1 MNRLHTT
8 TSLVI
13 ALIVFAAVLPVH
25 AQTSEGDLRTAA
37 CQIYRLTVDQGRFRS
52 CPDGSCTVVG
62 GATRSDAL
70 CIRGIA
76 QDNPEW
82 LIIDPSPTDFSQP
95 LAYVSTSIVEP
106 GAPGVDTSPYPF
118 CDAYEVVASE
128 LLIRSCANQTC
139 GAIGSFKQGE
149 ILCVDRYSGEYNY
162 WYQIF
167 EPATGIT
174 GWVRSRGLSY
184 QYQPE
189 LNCADDNS
197 WRVNTANL
205 SVRSCSQITCSQ
217 VGLLQ
222 TDARVCVTGEAESEA
237 DWLSVKLD
245 GGRSGWVSGL
255 LVREVSD
262 AELEVLELASLD
274 VPGFPAQAQPTTP
287 PLATI
292 TPVPTD
298 VNAPIICAVG
308 ATSQENCITPT
319 PVFSSPF
326 ATLTPAPTTVPV
338 GPILAQDVTF
348 GTLFIET
355 QELLSP
361 RSSTRFYFTR
371 PRNWS
376 HTGSNVLYLNLAYF
390 ENRGRV
396 TDEAA
401 VIGLSSQLDVRLNN
415 RLISSINLTANDLGE
430 QTIPIPLPNDL
441 LNDPQIRTHEIALD
455 FRARDHCLVSID
467 TRAVLDSSKS
477 FMHFEYQ
484 EFAPAL
490 DLALYPQPLYNGS
503 FRSVA
508 ESVLFVMPDNPVAE
522 DFQALVDI
530 SLGLGLL
537 SGNRLQYRVTS
548 VSLLSEQDRTSNNL
562 IYIGTVG
569 NHALIREL
577 YSQERLP
584 TRYDG
589 ARITIAGQV
598 IPDSNG
604 TIQLAANPQN
614 QQLTVMVVTSVTAEG
629 IAKAGRALA
638 GQTSVFGLAGPVI
651 IVESMTDLGFIR
663 QEIAGSRARF
673 SELGFDTFAVVNGA
687 RIQAVDVDFTIP
699 GDGQLST
706 DAYVDVIYNYSSSIN
721 PANATMTVLFNNVPI
736 GSAYLERP
744 AGPEAAS
751 QYRSLR
757 AQIPPPLANIG
768 GDNRISILVDMRG
781 DYGCDVP
788 NDDALWFAVSNESE
802 LYIPRVPFD
811 TESATLSPL
820 VRNFPEPFNRRPDLA
835 NLIVMLPDVPSLTD
849 LTQMSRVLSAV
860 ASSTTGATRFS
871 TQVILG
877 GVVSPEDLAD
887 KDIIAIGRPS
897 TNSFV
902 RALNNVLPQPFIEG
916 EDVLQQVLENVTYR
930 LTSDIDLG
938 LLQTIMSPWDSR
950 RSLLLISGTSLL
962 GQEFAVTALLDRQ
975 GIYNRNGNVVFVSA
989 QSSSALNTAQVRDVD
1004 LIDAVIDT
1012 LENAEP
1018 TITPTPT
1025 VSTDMAQTPIV
1036 TVTPQPTVTLAA
1048 SPTIG
1053 VIQPFITVSPAVT
1066 MTPSPIPTLALSP
1079 EALVPATVN
1088 RPEWVDGLV
1097 VATIVS
1103 INIGL
1108 LILAF
1113 RWLASRRRQ
1122 SD

>member
-8 TSLVI
+8 RVLVI
-13 ALIVFAAVLPVH
+13 ALITFAAALPVT
-25 AQTSEGDLRTAA
+25 AQSSERDIRAAA

-52 CPDGSCTVVG
+52 CPDGSCSVVG

-82 LIIDPSPTDFSQP
+82 LIVDPSPTDFSQP
-95 LAYVSTSIVEP
+95 LAYISTSIVEP

-128 LLIRSCANQTC
+128 LVIRSCANQTC
-139 GAIGSFKQGE
+139 SAIGSFNQGE

-174 GWVRSRGLSY
+174 GWVRSRGISY

-245 GGRSGWVSGL
+245 DGRTGWVSGL

-262 AELEVLELASLD
+262 AELETLEVASLD
-274 VPGFPAQAQPTTP
+274 VPGFPAQTQPTTP

-298 VNAPIICAVG
+298 SNAPRICAVG

-326 ATLTPAPTTVPV
+326 ATLTPAPTTIPT
-338 GPILAQDVTF
+338 GPTLAQDVTF
-348 GTLFIET
+348 ETLFIET
-355 QELLSP
+355 QELISP
-361 RSSTRFYFTR
+361 RSSIRFYFTR

-390 ENRGRV
+390 ENRARV
-396 TDEAA
+396 TDAA
-401 VIGLSSQLDVRLNN
+401 ALTGLSSQLDVRLNN

-441 LNDPQIRTHEIALD
+441 LNDPQIRNHEIVLD
-455 FRARDHCLVSID
+455 FRARDNCLANID
-467 TRAVLDSSKS
+467 SRVVLESSKS

-484 EFAPAL
+484 EFAPSL
-490 DLALYPQPLYNGS
+490 DLALYPQPLFNGS

-508 ESVLFVMPDNPVAE
+508 ESVLFVLSDNPLNE
-522 DFQALVDI
+522 DFQALADI

-537 SGNRLQYRVTS
+537 TGNRLQYRVTS
-548 VSLLSEQDRTSNNL
+548 VSLLTEQERTSNNL
-562 IYIGTVG
+562 VYIGTVG
-569 NHALIREL
+569 NHSLIREL
-577 YSQERLP
+577 YAQNQLP

-589 ARITIAGQV
+589 TQITIADQI

-604 TIQLAANPQN
+604 IIQLAANPQN
-614 QQLTVMVVTSVTAEG
+614 QQLAIMVVTSTAAEG

-638 GQTSVFGLAGPVI
+638 GQTSVFGLSGPVI
-651 IVESMTDLGFIR
+651 IVESMTDAGFVR
-663 QEIAGSRARF
+663 QEIVGNRARF
-673 SELGFDTFAVVNGA
+673 SELGFDSFAVVNGA
-687 RIQAVDVDFTIP
+687 RIQAIDVDFTIP
-699 GDGQLST
+699 ADGQLST

-721 PANATMTVLFNNVPI
+721 PSNATMTVLFNSVPV
-736 GSAYLERP
+736 GSAYLERL
-744 AGPEAAS
+744 AGTETAS
-751 QYRSLR
+751 QYRTLR
-757 AQIPPPLANIG
+757 AQIPPALANIG
-768 GDNRISILVDMRG
+768 GDNRVSILVDLQG
-781 DYGCDVP
+781 DYGCDLP

-811 TESATLSPL
+811 AERSPAMAL

-835 NLIVMLPDVPSLTD
+835 NLIVTLPDVPSLAD
-849 LTQMSRVLSAV
+849 LTQMSRVLSAI
-860 ASSTTGATRFS
+860 ASSATGATRFS
-871 TQVILG
+871 TRVILG
-877 GVVSPEDLAD
+877 GGISSEDLVE

-902 RALNNVLPQPFIEG
+902 RAINNVLPQPFIEG

-930 LTSDIDLG
+930 LTSDINLG
-938 LLQTIMSPWDSR
+938 LLQTIVSPWDSQ
-950 RSLLLISGTSLL
+950 RSLLLISGTSLV

-975 GIYNRNGNVVFVSA
+975 GLYNRNGNVVFVSA
-989 QSSSALNTAQVRDVD
+989 QSSSALNTAQVRDID
-1004 LIDAVIDT
+1004 LIDAVMAS
-1012 LENAEP
+1012 LENVEP

-1025 VSTDMAQTPIV
+1025 VSIDMAQTPIV
-1036 TVTPQPTVTLAA
+1036 TVTPQPTVTLPA
-1048 SPTIG
+1048 SPT
-1053 VIQPFITVSPAVT
+1053 VAVLQPFVTLSPAVT
-1066 MTPSPIPTLALSP
+1066 MTPSPIPTIALNP
-1079 EALVPATVN
+1079 EALVPVTVD